1 LTTFTALST
10 ALALNTSKYPQ
21 TENRKTPKARADVAV
36 VLGPS
41 VGGARAR
48 VLLSVDGLE
57 VKVWGQRDYD
67 QEEAES
73 DEENGEDAEEEEGSE
88 EESEDERDAEEPPD
102 SDEEELVTDEER
114 SRPTSPAGSSS
125 DSSRSESSSRLL
137 QPPQRR
143 RQPFSPRPSGISQTE
158 EAQILVA
165 AERLLSRTLANAC
178 AEDDNGLGS
187 ETAPTRMHVLIRA
200 PRRFNHP
207 SWIPRQNLTTSLDSV
222 YDEFLDH
229 SGLTV
234 PTVATKKS
242 KPKRSGIKTE
252 GVWVRCAGALSTEE
266 VIPETVDEEDEM
278 IWWSWD
284 GKIVGFSDW

>member
-1 LTTFTALST
+1 VSPSPIAQLARLPSGRNARATKKKEDLLDAVDTLACHLLTTFTALST

-21 TENRKTPKARADVAV
+21 TEDRKTPKARADVAV

-41 VGGARAR
+41 VGSARAR

-73 DEENGEDAEEEEGSE
+73 DEESGEEEE
-88 EESEDERDAEEPPD
+88 EESEDERDAEPPD
-102 SDEEELVTDEER
+102 SDEELATDVGG

-125 DSSRSESSSRLL
+125 DRSRSENSTRLL

-158 EAQILVA
+158 ETQTLVA

-178 AEDDNGLGS
+178 AEDDNRLGS
-187 ETAPTRMHVLIRA
+187 EMGT
-200 PRRFNHP
+200 
-207 SWIPRQNLTTSLDSV
+207 
-222 YDEFLDH
+222 
-229 SGLTV
+229 
-234 PTVATKKS
+234 
-242 KPKRSGIKTE
+242 
-252 GVWVRCAGALSTEE
+252 
-266 VIPETVDEEDEM
+266 
-278 IWWSWD
+278 
-284 GKIVGFSDW
+284 